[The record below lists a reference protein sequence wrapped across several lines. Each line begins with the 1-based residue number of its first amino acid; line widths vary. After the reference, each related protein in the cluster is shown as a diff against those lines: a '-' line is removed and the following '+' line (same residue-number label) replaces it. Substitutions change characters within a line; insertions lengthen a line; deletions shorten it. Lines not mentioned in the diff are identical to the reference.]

1 MSSAAQDSLHSRT
14 SPQRSPNRHAT
25 FRCSPSP
32 PREEGLEEEEEEK
45 NVCTS
50 HYGPVSLICSN
61 CCPCATNKYSQ
72 CTTNLLE
79 SLRGFAD
86 VGCHTRQSNFMPFMF
101 LRGCREYCEVTTP
114 LSEER
119 LVDWPFRSVS
129 QERRGGGCATER
141 Q

>member
-1 MSSAAQDSLHSRT
+1 MCVLRITVQFLSFVVTVAHAQ
-14 SPQRSPNRHAT
+14 Q
-25 FRCSPSP
+25 
-32 PREEGLEEEEEEK
+32 
-45 NVCTS
+45 
-50 HYGPVSLICSN
+50 
-61 CCPCATNKYSQ
+61 TNYSQ